1 MKCFF
6 NPKGKS
12 KSKGISK
19 SATELKKGEKSDIS
33 AKKNGLRPSNSLSS
47 RSIPEL
53 YKEKEQN
60 LRVFSLQEL
69 VDATNGFSRL
79 LKIGEG
85 GFGSVY
91 KGIIKP
97 TTSNGEPLVVAIK
110 ELNQHSLQ
118 GHKEWL
124 AEVQFLSVVSHPNL
138 VKLLGYA
145 AENDKKGI
153 QRLLVYEYLPNRSLE
168 HHLFQRMS
176 STLPWKKRLEIII
189 GAAQGL
195 AYLHGGLEAQVI
207 YRDFKS
213 ANILLD
219 ENFKPKLSDFG
230 LAREG
235 PRGDNTHVSTK
246 VVGTHGYAA
255 PEYLET
261 GRLKSQCDV
270 WSFGV
275 VLYELLTGRRALNT
289 TRPVGEQKLL
299 QWVRQF
305 PVDSSMFT
313 MLIDP
318 RLRNQYSLSSAREV
332 AKLADRCLNKTPMS
346 RPTMTEVVEGLQKAL
361 VMSEEKTSS
370 NSNQKQ
376 SHGVPFS
383 PRFLDQ
389 KHIMI
394 GRQGKGASF
403 SKTG

>member
-6 NPKGKS
+6 YPKGKS

-19 SATELKKGEKSDIS
+19 SAPELNQDEKSNKS
-33 AKKNGLRPSNSLSS
+33 AKANGFRPSNSLPS

-60 LRVFSLQEL
+60 LRAFSLQEL
-69 VDATNGFSRL
+69 VDATNGFSRM

-91 KGIIKP
+91 KGRLKP
-97 TTSNGEPLVVAIK
+97 ITPNGEPVVVAIK
-110 ELNQHSLQ
+110 KLNQHSLQ

-145 AENDKKGI
+145 AENGVRGI
-153 QRLLVYEYLPNRSLE
+153 QRLLVYEFLPNKSLE

-176 STLPWKKRLEIII
+176 PTLPWKQRLEIII

-213 ANILLD
+213 SNVLLD

-235 PRGDNTHVSTK
+235 PSGDHSHVSTA

-255 PEYLET
+255 PEYIET

-275 VLYELLTGRRALNT
+275 VLYELLTGRRALDRN
-289 TRPVGEQKLL
+289 RPMGEQKLL

-332 AKLADRCLNKTPMS
+332 AKLADRCLNKNAMS
-346 RPTMTEVVEGLQKAL
+346 RPAMTEVVESLQKAL
-361 VMSEEKTSS
+361 LMTEEKTSS
-370 NSNQKQ
+370 SSSKNQ
-376 SHGVPFS
+376 SHRVLLS
-383 PRFLDQ
+383 PRFVDQ
-389 KHIMI
+389 KHDMV
-394 GRQGKGASF
+394 RKQGKV
-403 SKTG
+403 

>member
-19 SATELKKGEKSDIS
+19 SAPELNQGDKSNNS
-33 AKKNGLRPSNSLSS
+33 ATKNGFRPSNSLPS

-53 YKEKEQN
+53 YKEKEHN

-69 VDATNGFSRL
+69 IDATNGFSRM

-91 KGIIKP
+91 RGRVKP
-97 TTSNGEPLVVAIK
+97 STINDEPVVVAIK
-110 ELNQHSLQ
+110 KLNQHSLQ

-124 AEVQFLSVVSHPNL
+124 AEVQFLSVVDHPNL

-145 AENDKKGI
+145 AENGERGI
-153 QRLLVYEYLPNRSLE
+153 QRLLVYEFLPNRSLE

-176 STLPWKKRLEIII
+176 PTLPWKKRVEISI

-195 AYLHGGLEAQVI
+195 AYLHGGLETQVI

-213 ANILLD
+213 SNVLLD

-235 PRGDNTHVSTK
+235 PSGDHTHVSTA

-255 PEYLET
+255 PEYVET

-275 VLYELLTGRRALNT
+275 VLYELLTGRRALDRN
-289 TRPVGEQKLL
+289 RPTGEQKLL

-332 AKLADRCLNKTPMS
+332 AKLADRCLNKNAMS
-346 RPTMTEVVEGLQKAL
+346 RPTMTEVVESLQKAL

-370 NSNQKQ
+370 SSSSSQKQQ
-376 SHGVPFS
+376 SHGVVLS
-383 PRFLDQ
+383 PRFVDQ
-389 KHIMI
+389 KHGMI
-394 GRQGKGASF
+394 GRRQGKV
-403 SKTG
+403 